1 MAKTYQVHVSISD
14 GDNAMTVST
23 SRILTRDDPLIYTI
37 TNVLTNNKDSILN
50 KFPAN
55 QWIYQWIIS
64 SELDNN
70 LQSFFDAFGVTGNEN
85 LMNALLDNNSKI
97 NSLEVNRD
105 YVLSFEGY

>member
-1 MAKTYQVHVSISD
+1 MATKYYVDVSISD
-14 GDNAMTVST
+14 GDNIMTVSS
-23 SRILTRDDPLIYTI
+23 SRFLSGAEPLKDTI
-37 TNVLTNNKDSILN
+37 TNVLKNNKDGILD

-64 SELDNN
+64 SELDGT

-85 LMNALLDNNSKI
+85 LMNALLNGSTI
-97 NSLEVNRD
+97 VSLGVGH

>member
-1 MAKTYQVHVSISD
+1 MPKRYIVNVGITD
-14 GDNAMTVST
+14 GDNIMTVS
-23 SRILTRDDPLIYTI
+23 SGPRLNGIELLKDTI
-37 TNVLTNNKDSILN
+37 TNILTNNKDGILD

-64 SELDNN
+64 SNLDGT

-85 LMNALLDNNSKI
+85 LMNALLNGGSI
-97 NSLEVNRD
+97 VSLGVGN

>member
-1 MAKTYQVHVSISD
+1 MATTYYVNVSISD
-14 GDNAMTVST
+14 GDNTMTVSS
-23 SRILTRDDPLIYTI
+23 SRFLSENDRLKETI
-37 TNVLTNNKDSILN
+37 TNVLTNNKDGILN
-50 KFPAN
+50 TFPAN

-85 LMNALLDNNSKI
+85 LMNALLNGSSI
-97 NSLEVNRD
+97 NSLKVGNP